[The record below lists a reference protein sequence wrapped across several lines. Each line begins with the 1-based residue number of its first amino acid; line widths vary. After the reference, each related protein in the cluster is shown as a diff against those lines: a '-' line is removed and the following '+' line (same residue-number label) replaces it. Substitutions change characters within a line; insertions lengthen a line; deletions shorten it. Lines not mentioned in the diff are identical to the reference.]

1 LYPVLFRIGG
11 IPVETYYVLWFA
23 ALSVALVW
31 MLRRLPLYG
40 IDDDEGRQIISWSF
54 IGMLVG
60 ARAFEYIWN
69 FPTYWNDPSLIL
81 DLNRGGLAEV
91 GALSGAVLT
100 AFLLCRRRGV
110 SFSGLCEA
118 GSPPALLA
126 MTLGRWGCFF
136 AGCCVGVQSAFPLA
150 LHFPYDSPSVAR
162 HPTQLYYSLSAGAIL
177 LVLLAVERW
186 SIKRENSPRC
196 ALETLLGQTPLERA
210 PRVNTP
216 LGLLLYS
223 IMRLSIDPLRLEAG
237 TGGQGFS
244 GLALSHW
251 ALITAMPFEVLWLV
265 TSWRAFYK
273 THHNSASA

>member
-11 IPVETYYVLWFA
+11 IPVETYYALWFA

-31 MLRRLPLYG
+31 MLRRLPFYG
-40 IDDDEGRQIISWSF
+40 IDDDEGRRVISGSF

-186 SIKRENSPRC
+186 SIKGKNSPRC
-196 ALETLLGQTPLERA
+196 ARI
-210 PRVNTP
+210 TP

-237 TGGQGFS
+237 ASGLGFGGSGLS

-251 ALITAMPFEVLWLV
+251 ALIAAMPFEVLWLV
-265 TSWRAFYK
+265 MSWRAFYK
-273 THHNSASA
+273 THHDSVSA